1 MPKDT
6 FFGLVVFF
14 SISQQDSSSIYFFFM
29 TPYRALR
36 YRLHAFVPHLVD
48 VQKHKFIE
56 FLNEGIIRSLKTI
69 NPIHAPMPHKNV
81 RIVFYPELMR
91 VLKPKLSA
99 REALHQKI
107 PYEAT
112 IYVPVRIFKG
122 QSSLGKPQW
131 VLLGNIPFMTNAG
144 HFLING
150 SSRVMVNQMVRRP
163 GLYFKEIREDS
174 GFSEKRVIF
183 VDFLCR
189 RGAWVRIQCD
199 KKERFWLCLKNAPKV
214 NLDLFIAGLA
224 IVEDRLAHKRKAT
237 PQEVRIINMITER
250 LNLHYLNPIPDKR
263 KTAYEFLYNRF
274 KNPKVYTLGLAA
286 RQQINRKLGLREQ
299 SLQLTVNDLR
309 QTKRYLMELVQG
321 SRIIDDIDNL
331 ANRRVRP
338 VGDLM
343 EMQFDLALSR
353 LEKNIKQRLDR
364 AKRML
369 PAHTLLDAKQINK
382 TFREF
387 FGPTNPLAQ
396 YLEQLNP
403 LAEVTHKRRIN
414 ATGPGGVSRDNAN
427 LDMRNIHP
435 THYGRI
441 CPIETPE
448 GKNAGLVNTLTT
460 YGRVTTDGYIETP
473 YYRVVG
479 GQIQKRLGPLYFT
492 TPQEQTHGIR
502 IAPPDL
508 VQDPSNVLPHILLP
522 ARMASEAQEDFLRL
536 DREEID
542 YTPMAPSQLIS
553 IATALIP
560 FLEHNDANRALMGS
574 NMQRQT
580 VPLMRAERP
589 IVSTGLEGLVVGE
602 SGHILQAN
610 RAGIVS
616 YVNGMHIHVQTRV
629 QNNILVQECAPVY
642 VKEVR
647 KTCFPGF
654 RSVQSLPRKV
664 LEAKGREGRKKPDPL
679 SWPTIDRN
687 QSGPSKDCYTLQAYE
702 RSNQETA
709 LVQRPSVSEGD
720 WVQKGDLLAD
730 CAASVQGGLA
740 LGHNLMIAY
749 VPWEGYNFEDAV
761 VISERL
767 VFDELY
773 TTLHIERYE
782 TEVRDTPGSFSEIIT
797 KQLLPN
803 FWKPEMNKREK
814 DFNSELDNALDA
826 NGIIRIGRWVTAGD
840 ILVGK
845 IAPLSR
851 QERILGPYER
861 LAYDV
866 LGLEIPTAK
875 NVSFRVPKGIQGRI
889 VNKQIAKITPVKPYM
904 LNDLRRIIAHIGK
917 PPPGR
922 VLPKIPKRLILKVRL
937 FIAEKRSIQIG
948 DKVAGRH
955 GNKGII
961 SCVLPR
967 QDMPYLPDGTAVD
980 MVLNPLGVPSRMNVG
995 QVFECLLG
1003 LAGSYLG
1010 QEFRI
1015 TPFDELFGAEAS
1027 RSLVY
1032 LKLYQAR
1039 LKTQQKWLF
1048 QPNFPG
1054 KMRVFDGRTG
1064 ETFDQF
1070 VTAGKAYMLKL
1081 VHLVDEKIHARATG
1095 TYALITQQPVGGR
1108 AKHGGQRLGEM
1119 EVWALEAFG
1128 AAYTLQE
1135 LLTTKSDDLEER
1147 ETLMSSIIAPPL
1159 EKNFIKMDLTGGE
1172 KVTLK
1177 TVITAPRPPL
1187 TENLNLT
1194 RKYNLGTS
1202 EAFRLLLLELQS
1214 LCLDVGIYAL
1224 TAPDDIIGP
1233 VSRQPIDL
1241 CTVQAPLDDPP
1252 EETAPKRKTRGIHRR
1267 NGRDKYTTQEQENW
1281 RVSQV
1286 VNQVFKK

>member
-1 MPKDT
+1 
-6 FFGLVVFF
+6 
-14 SISQQDSSSIYFFFM
+14 M

-48 VQKHKFIE
+48 VQKQKFIE
-56 FLNEGIIRSLKTI
+56 FLNEGIIRSLKAI
-69 NPIHAPMPHKNV
+69 NPIYAPLPHKNV
-81 RIVFYPELMR
+81 RIVFYPELIR
-91 VLKPKLSA
+91 VLTPKVSA
-99 REALHQKI
+99 RKALYQKI

-112 IYVPVRIFKG
+112 VYVPAHIFKG
-122 QSSLGKPQW
+122 QSAMGKPRW
-131 VLLGNIPFMTNAG
+131 IVLGNIPFMTNAG

-163 GLYFKEIREDS
+163 GLYVKEIRQGS
-174 GFSEKRVIF
+174 GFYEKRVIF

-199 KKERFWLCLKNAPKV
+199 KKERFWLCLKNAPKI
-214 NLDLFIAGLA
+214 NLDLFIEALA
-224 IVEDRLAHKRKAT
+224 IVEDRLVFNNGNLSS
-237 PQEVRIINMITER
+237 EESRILQGITER
-250 LNLHYLNPIPDKR
+250 LNLEKT

-286 RQQINRKLGLREQ
+286 RQQINRKLGLTEH

-309 QTKRYLMELVQG
+309 QTKRYLLEIVQG
-321 SRIIDDIDNL
+321 SRIVDDIDNL

-353 LEKNIKQRLDR
+353 LEKSVKQRLGR
-364 AKRML
+364 LKRIL
-369 PAHTLLDAKQINK
+369 PAHTLFDSKQVTK

-427 LDMRNIHP
+427 LEMRNIHA

-460 YGRVTTDGYIETP
+460 YSRVTTDGYIETP
-473 YYRVVG
+473 YYRVFR
-479 GQIQKRLGPLYFT
+479 GQVQKRPGPLYFT
-492 TPQEQTHGIR
+492 TPQEQTHGVR
-502 IAPPDL
+502 ITPPDL
-508 VQDPSNVLPHILLP
+508 VQDPSNVLPGILLP
-522 ARMASEAQEDFLRL
+522 ARMASEVQEDFLRI

-542 YTPMAPSQLIS
+542 YTPIAPPQLLS

-602 SGHILQAN
+602 SGHIIQAAE
-610 RAGIVS
+610 AGIVS
-616 YVNGMHIHVQTRV
+616 HVSGRHIHVQTKV
-629 QNNILVQECAPVY
+629 HDTMLLQKHAPLPR
-642 VKEVR
+642 KELR
-647 KTCFPGF
+647 KTHFPGF
-654 RSVQSLPRKV
+654 KAMKALPMQA
-664 LEAKGREGRKKPDPL
+664 LPAKGIDGVKKTDSL
-679 SWPTIDRN
+679 AWPGLDTKGYTR
-687 QSGPSKDCYTLQAYE
+687 SKSCYTLQAYD

-730 CAASVQGGLA
+730 CAASMQGGLA

-773 TTLHIERYE
+773 TTLHIEKYE
-782 TEVRDTPGSFSEIIT
+782 TEVRNFPGPFAEIIT
-797 KQLLPN
+797 KDLLPN
-803 FWKPEMNKREK
+803 FGKPNMTKRDK
-814 DFNSELDNALDA
+814 AFNRKLDNALDS
-826 NGIIRIGRWVTAGD
+826 NGIIRIGRWVTTGD

-845 IAPLSR
+845 IVPLNKK
-851 QERILGPYER
+851 ECILKPYER

-866 LGLEIPTAK
+866 LGYKIPTAK
-875 NVSFRVPKGIQGRI
+875 NISFRVPKGIQGRI
-889 VNKQIAKITPVKPYM
+889 VNTQIVKSTPVKGH
-904 LNDLRRIIAHIGK
+904 LRVELARIAYQSGNLKALANQQTH
-917 PPPGR
+917 
-922 VLPKIPKRLILKVRL
+922 LLLKVRF

-1039 LKTQQKWLF
+1039 LKTKQKWLF

-1054 KMRVFDGRTG
+1054 KMCVFDGRTG
-1064 ETFDQF
+1064 EAFDQF

-1095 TYALITQQPVGGR
+1095 TYAMITQQPVGGR

-1135 LLTTKSDDLEER
+1135 LLTTKSDDLDER

-1159 EKNFIKMDLTGGE
+1159 EKNFIKVDLTGGAAII
-1172 KVTLK
+1172 LK
-1177 TVITAPRPPL
+1177 TVLTAPRPPFP
-1187 TENLNLT
+1187 EDLNLT

-1214 LCLDVGIYAL
+1214 LCLDIGVYAL

-1233 VSRQPIDL
+1233 VSRQPLDL
-1241 CTVQAPLDDPP
+1241 CKVQAPLENPP
-1252 EETAPKRKTRGIHRR
+1252 DETAAQRKTRTRGKRR
-1267 NGRDKYTTQEQENW
+1267 VNDEEFDQIPQRENIW
-1281 RVSQV
+1281 KLINSLM
-1286 VNQVFKK
+1286 K

>member
-1 MPKDT
+1 
-6 FFGLVVFF
+6 
-14 SISQQDSSSIYFFFM
+14 M
-29 TPYRALR
+29 TLYRALR

-48 VQKHKFIE
+48 VQKQKFIE
-56 FLNEGIIRSLKTI
+56 FLDNGIIRSLKTI
-69 NPIHAPMPHKNV
+69 NPIKAPLPHKNV
-81 RIVFYPELMR
+81 RIVFYPRLTR
-91 VLKPKLSA
+91 VIKPKLKE
-99 REALHQKI
+99 REALYKRLA
-107 PYEAT
+107 YEAKV
-112 IYVPVRIFKG
+112 YVPARIFKG
-122 QSSLGKPQW
+122 RFSVGKPQW
-131 VLLGNIPFMTNAG
+131 VLLGNIPFMTNSG
-144 HFLING
+144 HFIING

-163 GLYFKEIREDS
+163 GLYFKESREGE
-174 GFSEKRVIF
+174 GFYEKRVIF

-189 RGAWVRIQCD
+189 RGAWVRIQRD
-199 KKERFWLCLKNAPKV
+199 KKGRFWLRLKNAPKI
-214 NLDLFIAGLA
+214 NLDLFINGLS
-224 IVEDRLAHKRKAT
+224 IVEQYPPYNQSALAPKESLPFEASETLQEIKDRLKLPAKVTGYA
-237 PQEVRIINMITER
+237 
-250 LNLHYLNPIPDKR
+250 
-263 KTAYEFLYNRF
+263 FLYNRF
-274 KNPKVYTLGLAA
+274 KNPKVYTLGLSA
-286 RQQINRKLGLREQ
+286 RNQINRKLGLMED
-299 SLQLTVNDLR
+299 SLQLTVNDLLR
-309 QTKRYLMELVQG
+309 TKLYLLEIVQG
-321 SRIIDDIDNL
+321 SRTVDDIDNL
-331 ANRRVRP
+331 GNRRVRP

-353 LEKNIKQRLDR
+353 LEKSVKQRLSR
-364 AKRML
+364 VRGTL
-369 PAHTLLDAKQINK
+369 PVHTLLDSKQVNK

-396 YLEQLNP
+396 YLDQLNP

-427 LDMRNIHP
+427 LEMRNIHA

-460 YGRVTTDGYIETP
+460 YGRVTPEGYIETP
-473 YYRVVG
+473 YYRVFR
-479 GQIQKRLGPLYFT
+479 GQVQKRLGPLYFT
-492 TPQEQTHGIR
+492 TPQEQTHGVR

-508 VQDPSNVLPHILLP
+508 AQDPSNVFPPILLP

-536 DREEID
+536 GREEID
-542 YTPMAPSQLIS
+542 YTPIAPPQLLS

-580 VPLMRAERP
+580 VPLMRPERP

-602 SGHILQAN
+602 SGHLLQAAE
-610 RAGIVS
+610 AGLVS
-616 YVNGMHIHVQTRV
+616 YVGGMHIHVQT
-629 QNNILVQECAPVY
+629 
-642 VKEVR
+642 EVR
-647 KTCFPGF
+647 NNQSLHRNTRLPLKHRRKTRFPGF
-654 RSVQSLPRKV
+654 QSLKAIAVKTVPMK
-664 LEAKGREGRKKPDPL
+664 ETGGTKKSGSF
-679 SWPTIDRN
+679 SWPERHKN
-687 QSGPSKDCYTLQAYE
+687 LPPSGQKRCYTLQAYD

-773 TTLHIERYE
+773 TTIHIEKYE
-782 TEVRDTPGSFSEIIT
+782 TEVKNFPGTFSEVIT
-797 KQLLPN
+797 KDLLPN
-803 FWKPEMNKREK
+803 FSKPNKTRFDK
-814 DFNSELDNALDA
+814 YRNKKLHDALEP
-826 NGIIRIGRWVTAGD
+826 NGIVRIGCWVTTGD

-845 IAPLSR
+845 IFPLSAKQR
-851 QERILGPYER
+851 VLNPYER

-866 LGLEIPTAK
+866 LDWKLPTAK
-875 NVSFRVPKGIQGRI
+875 NVSFRVPKGIQGRV
-889 VNKQIAKITPVKPYM
+889 VNTQILKSMPVKPYRA
-904 LNDLRRIIAHIGK
+904 DLLRIIGQSGNLGA
-917 PPPGR
+917 
-922 VLPKIPKRLILKVRL
+922 VLPKRLILKVRL

-948 DKVAGRH
+948 DKMAGRH

-1064 ETFDQF
+1064 EAFDQF

-1095 TYALITQQPVGGR
+1095 TYAMITQQPVGGR

-1135 LLTTKSDDLEER
+1135 LLTTKADDLDER
-1147 ETLMSSIIAPPL
+1147 ETVMSSIIAPPL
-1159 EKNFIKMDLTGGE
+1159 KEYFDKIDLTGGKE
-1172 KVTLK
+1172 AILK
-1177 TVITAPRPPL
+1177 TVVTAPRPPL
-1187 TENLNLT
+1187 PENRELT

-1214 LCLDVGIYAL
+1214 LCLDIGVYAL
-1224 TAPDDIIGP
+1224 TAPDDVVGP
-1233 VSRQPIDL
+1233 VSRQALDL
-1241 CTVQAPLDDPP
+1241 CTVKIPSENPP
-1252 EETAPKRKTRGIHRR
+1252 
-1267 NGRDKYTTQEQENW
+1267 NEQEFQEKW
-1281 RVSQV
+1281 SARV
-1286 VNQVFKK
+1286 KKERADRKDRKEEDRYFRYVLGTEPLT

>member
-1 MPKDT
+1 
-6 FFGLVVFF
+6 
-14 SISQQDSSSIYFFFM
+14 M

-36 YRLHAFVPHLVD
+36 YRLHAFVPHLLD
-48 VQKHKFIE
+48 VQKQKFIE
-56 FLNEGIIRSLKTI
+56 FLNEGITRSLKTI
-69 NPIHAPMPHKNV
+69 NPIYAPLPHKNM
-81 RIVFYPELMR
+81 RIVFYPELIR
-91 VLKPKLSA
+91 VIPPRVKE
-99 REALHQKI
+99 RTALYEKM
-107 PYEAT
+107 PYEGKV
-112 IYVPVRIFKG
+112 YVPAHIFKG
-122 QSSLGKPQW
+122 QSAIGKPQW

-150 SSRVMVNQMVRRP
+150 SSRVMVNQVVRRP
-163 GLYFKEIREDS
+163 GLYFKEAREDS
-174 GFSEKRVIF
+174 GFQEKRVIF

-199 KKERFWLCLKNAPKV
+199 KKERFWLCLKNAPKI
-214 NLDLFIAGLA
+214 NLDLFIEALA
-224 IVEDRLAHKRKAT
+224 IVEEYAEFRDVETSLQADILRRL
-237 PQEVRIINMITER
+237 EMR
-250 LNLHYLNPIPDKR
+250 LTKLFSFPPNNTKPGEKVFNFL
-263 KTAYEFLYNRF
+263 KTRF
-274 KNPKVYTLGLAA
+274 KNPKVYTLGLSA
-286 RQQINRKLGLREQ
+286 RHQINRKLGLKEQ

-309 QTKRYLMELVQG
+309 QTKNYLMEIVQG
-321 SRIIDDIDNL
+321 SRIVDDIDNL

-343 EMQFDLALSR
+343 EMQLDLALSR
-353 LEKNIKQRLDR
+353 LEKSVKQRLGR
-364 AKRML
+364 VKRTL
-369 PAHTLLDAKQINK
+369 PAHTLLDSKQLNK

-396 YLEQLNP
+396 YLDQLNP
-403 LAEVTHKRRIN
+403 LSEVTHKRRIS

-427 LDMRNIHP
+427 LEMRNIHA

-473 YYRVVG
+473 YYRVFH
-479 GQIQKRLGPLYFT
+479 GQVQKRPGPLYFT

-508 VQDPSNVLPHILLP
+508 AQDPSNVLPGILLP
-522 ARMASEAQEDFLRL
+522 ARMASEAQEDFLRI

-542 YTPMAPSQLIS
+542 YTPIAPPQLLS

-580 VPLMRAERP
+580 VPLMRPERP

-602 SGHILQAN
+602 SGHIIQATE
-610 RAGIVS
+610 AGLVS
-616 YVNGMHIHVQTRV
+616 YVSGMQIHVQTK
-629 QNNILVQECAPVY
+629 IHDTPVLQGPA
-642 VKEVR
+642 VLPLKQQG
-647 KTCFPGF
+647 KTRFPGF
-654 RSVQSLPRKV
+654 TRVKAMSMKAIEGPKKDSPLFWPDIQSSPARRQKT
-664 LEAKGREGRKKPDPL
+664 
-679 SWPTIDRN
+679 S
-687 QSGPSKDCYTLQAYE
+687 YTLQAYD

-720 WVQKGDLLAD
+720 WVQRGDLLAD
-730 CAASVQGGLA
+730 CAASMQGGLA

-761 VISERL
+761 VISERV

-773 TTLHIERYE
+773 TTIHIEKYE
-782 TEVRDTPGSFSEIIT
+782 TEVKNTPGAFSEIIT
-797 KQLLPN
+797 KDMLPN
-803 FWKPEMNKREK
+803 FSKLNKTRRDK
-814 DFNSELDNALDA
+814 ALDRVLKRTLEP
-826 NGIIRIGRWVTAGD
+826 NGIIKIGSWVTTGD

-845 IAPLSR
+845 IVPLGAK
-851 QERILGPYER
+851 QRILNPYER
-861 LAYDV
+861 LLYDI
-866 LGLEIPTAK
+866 LGYKVPAAK
-875 NVSFRVPKGIQGRI
+875 NVSFRVPKGVQGRI
-889 VNKQIAKITPVKPYM
+889 VNTQILKSTEVKPF
-904 LNDLRRIIAHIGK
+904 LLRDLARILLQSGNPDA
-917 PPPGR
+917 
-922 VLPKIPKRLILKVRL
+922 VLPTRLILKVRL
-937 FIAEKRSIQIG
+937 FIAEKRCIQIG

-961 SCVLPR
+961 SCILPR

-1064 ETFDQF
+1064 EAFDQF

-1095 TYALITQQPVGGR
+1095 TYAMITQQPVGGR

-1135 LLTTKSDDLEER
+1135 LLTTKSDDLDER
-1147 ETLMSSIIAPPL
+1147 EALMSAITAPPL
-1159 EKNFIKMDLTGGE
+1159 VKTFFKVDLTGGE
-1172 KVTLK
+1172 EAILK
-1177 TVITAPRPPL
+1177 TVLTAPRPPL
-1187 TENLNLT
+1187 PENLTLT

-1224 TAPDDIIGP
+1224 TGHDDVLGL
-1233 VSRQPIDL
+1233 VNRQSLDL
-1241 CTVQAPLDDPP
+1241 CTVEVPLENPPDEAEPQKKYKTQADKEDR
-1252 EETAPKRKTRGIHRR
+1252 KR
-1267 NGRDKYTTQEQENW
+1267 GR
-1281 RVSQV
+1281 SS
-1286 VNQVFKK
+1286 

>member
-1 MPKDT
+1 
-6 FFGLVVFF
+6 
-14 SISQQDSSSIYFFFM
+14 M

-36 YRLHAFVPHLVD
+36 YRLHAFLPHLLD
-48 VQKHKFIE
+48 VQRQNFFR
-56 FLNEGIIRSLKTI
+56 FLKEGIPRSLETI
-69 NPIHAPMPHKNV
+69 NPIDAPIPHKHS
-81 RIVFYPELMR
+81 RIVFYPDFFH
-91 VLKPKLSA
+91 VVGPKEEA
-99 REALHQKI
+99 REAVYQRI
-107 PYEAT
+107 PYEGKV
-112 IYVPVRIFKG
+112 YVAARIFR
-122 QSSLGKPQW
+122 GKAPTGKAQW
-131 VLLGNIPFMTNAG
+131 VLLGNIPFMTESG
-144 HFLING
+144 HFIING
-150 SSRVMVNQMVRRP
+150 SSRVMVNQVVRRP
-163 GLYFKEIREDS
+163 GLYFKETREDS
-174 GFSEKRVIF
+174 GSHTKHVIF

-199 KKERFWLCLKNAPKV
+199 KKERFWVCLKNAPKI
-214 NLDLFIAGLA
+214 NLDLFIGALA
-224 IVEDRLAHKRKAT
+224 LVEEYADFRDVETSLQVAILCRLEIRLAKLLSFSNRPLRGGQPGEK
-237 PQEVRIINMITER
+237 VFYF
-250 LNLHYLNPIPDKR
+250 L
-263 KTAYEFLYNRF
+263 KTRF
-274 KNPKVYTLGLAA
+274 KDPRVYTLGLSA
-286 RQQINRKLGLREQ
+286 RQQINRKLGLQEE

-309 QTKRYLMELVQG
+309 QTKQYLMEIVQG
-321 SRIIDDIDNL
+321 SRIVDDIDNL

-353 LEKNIKQRLDR
+353 VEKSVKQRWGRL
-364 AKRML
+364 KGPL
-369 PAHTLLDAKQINK
+369 PSLTLVDSKQFNK

-396 YLEQLNP
+396 YLDQLNP
-403 LAEVTHKRRIN
+403 LSEVTHKRRIN

-427 LDMRNIHP
+427 LEMRNIHA

-460 YGRVTTDGYIETP
+460 YGRVTMNGFIETP
-473 YYRVVG
+473 YYRVFR
-479 GQIQKRLGPLYFT
+479 GQVQKRPGPLYFT
-492 TPQEQTHGIR
+492 TPQEQTHGVR

-508 VQDPSNVLPHILLP
+508 AQDPSNSFPDILLP
-522 ARMASEAQEDFLRL
+522 ARMASEAQEDFLRI

-542 YTPMAPSQLIS
+542 YTPIAPSQLLS

-580 VPLMRAERP
+580 VPLMRSERP
-589 IVSTGLEGLVVGE
+589 IVATGLEGLVVGE
-602 SGHILQAN
+602 SGHIVQA
-610 RAGIVS
+610 REAGLVS
-616 YVNGMHIHVQTRV
+616 YVSGRHIHVHTELHAAEIVQGPVPVSLKKPSTTR
-629 QNNILVQECAPVY
+629 
-642 VKEVR
+642 
-647 KTCFPGF
+647 FPGVT
-654 RSVQSLPRKV
+654 RLKTMPLPALQAKATEGAKKS
-664 LEAKGREGRKKPDPL
+664 EALFWSSGKGQEPRRQK
-679 SWPTIDRN
+679 TR
-687 QSGPSKDCYTLQAYE
+687 YTLQAYD

-709 LVQRPSVSEGD
+709 MVQRPSVSEGD
-720 WVQKGDLLAD
+720 WVQRGDLLAD
-730 CAASVQGGLA
+730 CAASMGGGLA

-773 TTLHIERYE
+773 STIHIEKYE
-782 TEVRDTPGSFSEIIT
+782 TEVRNVPGAVSEVITKDLLPSFSKLNQT
-797 KQLLPN
+797 RRDKA
-803 FWKPEMNKREK
+803 FNKALKE
-814 DFNSELDNALDA
+814 SLDSK
-826 NGIIRIGRWVTAGD
+826 GIIKIGSWVTTGD

-845 IAPLSR
+845 IVPLSAK
-851 QERILGPYER
+851 QRILNPYER
-861 LAYDV
+861 LLYDI
-866 LGLEIPTAK
+866 LGYKVPAAK
-875 NVSFRVPKGIQGRI
+875 NVSFRVPKGVQGRI
-889 VNKQIAKITPVKPYM
+889 VNTQVLKSLDTIPRYLGRELLRITLQSGNGNAIV
-904 LNDLRRIIAHIGK
+904 
-917 PPPGR
+917 
-922 VLPKIPKRLILKVRL
+922 PKSLILKVRL
-937 FIAEKRSIQIG
+937 FIAEKRCIQIG

-1064 ETFDQF
+1064 EAFDQF

-1095 TYALITQQPVGGR
+1095 TYAMITQQPVGGR

-1135 LLTTKSDDLEER
+1135 LLTTKSDDLDER
-1147 ETLMSSIIAPPL
+1147 ETLMSTITAPPL
-1159 EKNFIKMDLTGGE
+1159 VKTFFKVDLTGGE
-1172 KVTLK
+1172 EAILK
-1177 TVITAPRPPL
+1177 TVLTAPRPPL
-1187 TENLNLT
+1187 PENLTLT

-1224 TAPDDIIGP
+1224 TGQDDVLGL
-1233 VSRQPIDL
+1233 VNRQPLDICRVEVPLENPPDENEPQKKHR
-1241 CTVQAPLDDPP
+1241 TQADKED
-1252 EETAPKRKTRGIHRR
+1252 RRRGR
-1267 NGRDKYTTQEQENW
+1267 
-1281 RVSQV
+1281 SS
-1286 VNQVFKK
+1286 

>member
-1 MPKDT
+1 
-6 FFGLVVFF
+6 
-14 SISQQDSSSIYFFFM
+14 M

-36 YRLHAFVPHLVD
+36 YRLHAFLPHLLD
-48 VQKHKFIE
+48 VQTLNFYR
-56 FLNEGIIRSLKTI
+56 FLNEGIPRSFETI
-69 NPIHAPMPHKNV
+69 NPIDAPFPHEPS
-81 RIVFYPELMR
+81 RLVFDIRTLR
-91 VLKPKLSA
+91 VVSPKEKA
-99 REALHQKI
+99 REAIHQRI
-107 PYEAT
+107 PYEGKV
-112 IYVPVRIFKG
+112 YVKASILSGETP
-122 QSSLGKPQW
+122 SGKAQE
-131 VLLGNIPFMTNAG
+131 VLLGNIPFMTPSG
-144 HFLING
+144 HFIING
-150 SSRVMVNQMVRRP
+150 SSRVMVNQVVRRP
-163 GLYFKEIREDS
+163 GLYLKETREDS
-174 GFSEKRVIF
+174 RFQTKHVIF

-199 KKERFWLCLKNAPKV
+199 KKTRFWLCLKNAPKI
-214 NLDLFIAGLA
+214 NLDLFIGALA
-224 IVEDRLAHKRKAT
+224 LVEEYVDFRDVETSDQVAILCRLELRLVKLLSL
-237 PQEVRIINMITER
+237 TER
-250 LNLHYLNPIPDKR
+250 RSVRQPPLTGQPGEKIFYFL
-263 KTAYEFLYNRF
+263 KTRF
-274 KNPKVYTLGLAA
+274 KDPRLYTLGHSA
-286 RQQINRKLGLREQ
+286 RQQINRKLGLTEE
-299 SLQLTVNDLR
+299 SLQLTANDLR
-309 QTKRYLMELVQG
+309 KTKQYLLEIVQG
-321 SRIIDDIDNL
+321 SRIVDDIDNL

-343 EMQFDLALSR
+343 EMQFDLALTRVEKSVKKRWGR
-353 LEKNIKQRLDR
+353 LKGPLSVLTLIDSKQF
-364 AKRML
+364 
-369 PAHTLLDAKQINK
+369 NK

-396 YLEQLNP
+396 YLDQLNP
-403 LAEVTHKRRIN
+403 LSEVTHKRRIN

-427 LDMRNIHP
+427 LEMRNIHA

-460 YGRVTTDGYIETP
+460 YGRVTVNGFIETP
-473 YYRVVG
+473 YYRVFR
-479 GQIQKRLGPLYFT
+479 GQVQKRPGPLYFT
-492 TPQEQTHGIR
+492 TPQEQTHGVR

-508 VQDPSNVLPHILLP
+508 AQDPSNSFPDILLP
-522 ARMASEAQEDFLRL
+522 ARMASEAQEDFLRI

-542 YTPMAPSQLIS
+542 YTPIAPSQLLS

-580 VPLMRAERP
+580 VPLMRPERP
-589 IVSTGLEGLVVGE
+589 IVATGLEGLVVGE
-602 SGHILQAN
+602 SGHIIQA
-610 RAGIVS
+610 REAGIVS
-616 YVNGMHIHVQTRV
+616 YVSGRHIHVHTELIASEIV
-629 QNNILVQECAPVY
+629 QGPAPLSL
-642 VKEVR
+642 K
-647 KTCFPGF
+647 KQSTTSFPGVT
-654 RSVQSLPRKV
+654 RLKTMPLHVLPAKATGGTKNS
-664 LEAKGREGRKKPDPL
+664 EAFF
-679 SWPTIDRN
+679 WP
-687 QSGPSKDCYTLQAYE
+687 SGKSYEPQEPRRQKTRYTLQAYD
-702 RSNQETA
+702 RSNQSTA
-709 LVQRPSVSEGD
+709 MVQRPSVFEGD
-720 WVQKGDLLAD
+720 WVQRGDLLAD
-730 CAASVQGGLA
+730 CAASMGGGLA

-773 TTLHIERYE
+773 STIHIEKYE
-782 TEVRDTPGSFSEIIT
+782 TEVRNVPGAVSEVIT
-797 KQLLPN
+797 KDLLPIFSKLN
-803 FWKPEMNKREK
+803 QTRRDKA
-814 DFNSELDNALDA
+814 FNEALKESLDPK
-826 NGIIRIGRWVTAGD
+826 GIIKIGSWVTTGD

-845 IAPLSR
+845 IVPLSAK
-851 QERILGPYER
+851 QRILNPYER
-861 LAYDV
+861 LLYDI
-866 LGLEIPTAK
+866 LGYKVPAAK
-875 NVSFRVPKGIQGRI
+875 NVSFRVPKGVQGRI
-889 VNKQIAKITPVKPYM
+889 VNTQVLKSLNVIPRYLGKELLRIT
-904 LNDLRRIIAHIGK
+904 LQSGNGK
-917 PPPGR
+917 AI
-922 VLPKIPKRLILKVRL
+922 VPKSLTLKVRL
-937 FIAEKRSIQIG
+937 FIAEKRCIQIG

-1064 ETFDQF
+1064 EAFDQF

-1095 TYALITQQPVGGR
+1095 TYAMITQQPVGGR

-1135 LLTTKSDDLEER
+1135 LLTTKSDDLDER
-1147 ETLMSSIIAPPL
+1147 ETLMSTITAPPL
-1159 EKNFIKMDLTGGE
+1159 VKTFFKVDLTGGE
-1172 KVTLK
+1172 EAILK
-1177 TVITAPRPPL
+1177 TVLTAPRPPL
-1187 TENLNLT
+1187 SENLTLT

-1224 TAPDDIIGP
+1224 TGQDDVLGL
-1233 VSRQPIDL
+1233 VNRQPLDICRVEVPLENPPDENEPQKKHR
-1241 CTVQAPLDDPP
+1241 TQADKED
-1252 EETAPKRKTRGIHRR
+1252 RRRGR
-1267 NGRDKYTTQEQENW
+1267 
-1281 RVSQV
+1281 SS
-1286 VNQVFKK
+1286 

>member
-1 MPKDT
+1 
-6 FFGLVVFF
+6 
-14 SISQQDSSSIYFFFM
+14 M

-36 YRLHAFVPHLVD
+36 YRLHAFVPHLLD
-48 VQKHKFIE
+48 VQREQFIE
-56 FLNEGIIRSLKTI
+56 FLKEGIPRGLKTI
-69 NPIHAPMPHKNV
+69 NPIYAPLPHKNL
-81 RIVFYPELMR
+81 RIVFYPKF
-91 VLKPKLSA
+91 VHVIFPKLKEQA
-99 REALHQKI
+99 ALYEKL
-107 PYEAT
+107 PYEGKV
-112 IYVPVRIFKG
+112 YVPARIFKG
-122 QSSLGKPQW
+122 QSSTGKPEW
-131 VLLGNIPFMTNAG
+131 VLLGNIPFMTDSG

-150 SSRVMVNQMVRRP
+150 SSRVMVNQVVRRP
-163 GLYFKEIREDS
+163 GLYFKETRQGSGVREN
-174 GFSEKRVIF
+174 RVIF

-199 KKERFWLCLKNAPKV
+199 KKERFWLCLKNAPKI
-214 NLDLFIAGLA
+214 NLDLFIGALA
-224 IVEDRLAHKRKAT
+224 LVEEYVTFRDVETSLQSDIDILLTLESRLAKLLSYNNTISLQPGEA
-237 PQEVRIINMITER
+237 VFNF
-250 LNLHYLNPIPDKR
+250 L
-263 KTAYEFLYNRF
+263 KTRF
-274 KNPKVYTLGLAA
+274 KNPKVYTLGLSA
-286 RQQINRKLGLREQ
+286 RRQINRKLGLEEQ
-299 SLQLTVNDLR
+299 SLQLTANDLR
-309 QTKRYLMELVQG
+309 QTKNYVMDIVQG
-321 SRIIDDIDNL
+321 SRIVDDIDNL

-343 EMQFDLALSR
+343 DMQLDLALSR
-353 LEKNIKQRLDR
+353 LEKSVKQRLGR
-364 AKRML
+364 LKRIL
-369 PAHTLLDAKQINK
+369 PAHTLVDSKQFNK
-382 TFREF
+382 TFREL

-396 YLEQLNP
+396 YLDQLNP
-403 LAEVTHKRRIN
+403 LSEVTHKRRIN

-427 LDMRNIHP
+427 LEMRNIHA

-460 YGRVTTDGYIETP
+460 YGRVTSDGYIETP
-473 YYRVVG
+473 YYRVFR
-479 GQIQKRLGPLYFT
+479 GQVQKRPGPLYFT
-492 TPQEQTHGIR
+492 TPQEQTHGVR

-508 VQDPSNVLPHILLP
+508 AQDPSNVLPGILLP
-522 ARMASEAQEDFLRL
+522 ARMASEAQEDFLRI

-542 YTPMAPSQLIS
+542 YTPIAPPQLLS

-580 VPLMRAERP
+580 VPLMRSERP

-602 SGHILQAN
+602 SGHIIQA
-610 RAGIVS
+610 REAGLVS
-616 YVNGMHIHVQTRV
+616 YVSGRHIHVQTKIHDPRFL
-629 QNNILVQECAPVY
+629 QRPHLWPLKQQ
-642 VKEVR
+642 R
-647 KTCFPGF
+647 KTSFPGF
-654 RSVQSLPRKV
+654 RLVKAMPMKALP
-664 LEAKGREGRKKPDPL
+664 LQAPEGAKKAGSF
-679 SWPTIDRN
+679 SWPEEQKTPLLR
-687 QSGPSKDCYTLQAYE
+687 QKRRYTLQAYD

-720 WVQKGDLLAD
+720 WVQGGDLLAD
-730 CAASVQGGLA
+730 CAASVQGSLA

-773 TTLHIERYE
+773 TTIHIEKYE
-782 TEVRDTPGSFSEIIT
+782 TEVRNTPGALSELITKDLLPSFS
-797 KQLLPN
+797 KL
-803 FWKPEMNKREK
+803 NKTRR
-814 DFNSELDNALDA
+814 DIAFNKALA
-826 NGIIRIGRWVTAGD
+826 RSLEPNGIIKIGSWVTTGD

-845 IAPLSR
+845 IVPLSAK
-851 QERILGPYER
+851 QRILNPYER
-861 LAYDV
+861 LLYDI
-866 LGLEIPTAK
+866 LEYEVPAAK
-875 NVSFRVPKGIQGRI
+875 NVSFRVPKGVQGRI
-889 VNKQIAKITPVKPYM
+889 VNTQILKSTEVKPY
-904 LNDLRRIIAHIGK
+904 LVKDLARILLQSGNGK
-917 PPPGR
+917 AVQP
-922 VLPKIPKRLILKVRL
+922 LRLILKVRL
-937 FIAEKRSIQIG
+937 FIAEKRCIQIG

-955 GNKGII
+955 GNKGIV

-1064 ETFDQF
+1064 EAFDQF

-1095 TYALITQQPVGGR
+1095 TYAMITQQPVGGR

-1135 LLTTKSDDLEER
+1135 LLTTKSDDLDER
-1147 ETLMSSIIAPPL
+1147 ETLMSAITAPPL
-1159 EKNFIKMDLTGGE
+1159 SKTVFKIDVTGGE
-1172 KVTLK
+1172 EAILK
-1177 TVITAPRPPL
+1177 TVLTAPRPPL
-1187 TENLNLT
+1187 PENLTLT

-1224 TAPDDIIGP
+1224 TGQDDVLGR
-1233 VSRQPIDL
+1233 VNRQSLDL
-1241 CTVQAPLDDPP
+1241 CTVEVPLENPP
-1252 EETAPKRKTRGIHRR
+1252 DEGEPQKKHR
-1267 NGRDKYTTQEQENW
+1267 TQED
-1281 RVSQV
+1281 
-1286 VNQVFKK
+1286 KKRGR